1 MMFMFCFK
9 FIIISGHFCILATFN
24 HYSCVTF
31 FLYLY
36 LQVLAKLEKFKTKV
50 SAKETPTS
58 VESKHA
64 SEEELTDWS
73 SVTLK
78 FSPGVGKVSFLFS
91 FHHMK
96 SFHFPFTLK
105 FFQIQNIVEKCVL
118 PFLLS

>member
-1 MMFMFCFK
+1 M
-9 FIIISGHFCILATFN
+9 ATFNHYSFFQKKKKN

-50 SAKETPTS
+50 SAKETPTT

-64 SEEELTDWS
+64 NDEELADWS

-78 FSPGVGKVSFLFS
+78 FFPRSWQGLFS
-91 FHHMK
+91 LFIP
-96 SFHFPFTLK
+96 SYEIISLS
-105 FFQIQNIVEKCVL
+105 IYIEV
-118 PFLLS
+118 FLNTEYCRKLCAQ

>member
-1 MMFMFCFK
+1 M
-9 FIIISGHFCILATFN
+9 ATFNHYSFFQKKKKN

-50 SAKETPTS
+50 SAKETPTPTT

-64 SEEELTDWS
+64 NDEELTDWS

-78 FSPGVGKVSFLFS
+78 FSPGVGKVCFLFS

-96 SFHFPFTLK
+96 SFHFPSYEILD
-105 FFQIQNIVEKCVL
+105 IEV
-118 PFLLS
+118 FLNTEYCRKLCAH